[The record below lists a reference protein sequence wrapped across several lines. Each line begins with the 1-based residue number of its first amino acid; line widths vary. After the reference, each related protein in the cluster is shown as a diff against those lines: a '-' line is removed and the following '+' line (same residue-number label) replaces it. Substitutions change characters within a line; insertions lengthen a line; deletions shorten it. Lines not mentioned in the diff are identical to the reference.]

1 MAYYSRLA
9 ALGYK
14 RPSYHRRPGSE
25 PLLALTVGQ
34 LVDWAAEEYGHREAM
49 VSVYEGTRWTYQE
62 VRDQADRLAAGFREL
77 GLAVG
82 DMIALCGY
90 NSTYHY
96 LTALAAAR
104 AGLLLA
110 KVDPSCQAP
119 ELLHCLRK
127 VGARLLLAGNDYYPL
142 VLSLAPELEHSV
154 PGQLFSEALPSL
166 TTLVLA
172 GDQSQP
178 GAYLLKD
185 VQKMATSDGIKRI
198 RDLQEC
204 IDPDNAVFIHYTSG
218 TTGSPKAAVLS
229 HHSAVNASK
238 FLERCLNPER
248 KIHKS
253 LVQMQCCHVGAT
265 LNGVLAGLHG
275 GIAVVFPSAKFDP
288 CLSITT
294 MEEERCSLLLGT
306 PAMYVDLVNKVQELG
321 VTLTQPQVALIT
333 GTIVSE
339 VIARQIIK
347 VLHLKRFVP
356 LYGMSEG
363 VPFFISGPEDTL
375 EQSVQTTGRAAA
387 DIEVKVVDSSGT
399 MVPVGTPGE
408 LWIRG
413 YCLMRGYWNDEEKTK
428 ETITKD
434 GWLKTGD
441 RVILDEDGFC
451 KVVGR
456 IKDVIIRGS
465 DNIFPREVEEFFLT
479 HPDVA
484 DVQAFGVP
492 DARWTEEVCVY
503 IRQKPGSK
511 IDERQL
517 KSYCKGKVADFRIP
531 RYIRFATEFPQ
542 NMVGKVDKK
551 KMRQDFLQDNEFLK
565 NNEALMNKFFEGNC
579 DNKQNILQ

>member
-347 VLHLKRFVP
+347 VLHLKRFV
-356 LYGMSEG
+356 
-363 VPFFISGPEDTL
+363 
-375 EQSVQTTGRAAA
+375 
-387 DIEVKVVDSSGT
+387 
-399 MVPVGTPGE
+399 
-408 LWIRG
+408 
-413 YCLMRGYWNDEEKTK
+413 
-428 ETITKD
+428 
-434 GWLKTGD
+434 
-441 RVILDEDGFC
+441 
-451 KVVGR
+451 
-456 IKDVIIRGS
+456 
-465 DNIFPREVEEFFLT
+465 
-479 HPDVA
+479 
-484 DVQAFGVP
+484 AFGVP